1 MSVLFSLSAAL
12 MHASLLFLFLG
23 APGTETTK
31 QQKNAMD
38 DVRSKT
44 CRRQRG
50 SSSQLSVRRHIRT
63 HKHSTEIFHVGEFL
77 KLERNRILVLERW
90 MPFQTNKDQIIKDK
104 SESGE
109 RAPGSKSDKIT
120 RRHQVQQRNGAA

>member
-1 MSVLFSLSAAL
+1 MPPTARQFLPALSEKA
-12 MHASLLFLFLG
+12 H
-23 APGTETTK
+23 PH
-31 QQKNAMD
+31 
-38 DVRSKT
+38 
-44 CRRQRG
+44 
-50 SSSQLSVRRHIRT
+50 SQTQHRNIPCGR
-63 HKHSTEIFHVGEFL
+63 FL
-77 KLERNRILVLERW
+77 KLEGNRILVLERW